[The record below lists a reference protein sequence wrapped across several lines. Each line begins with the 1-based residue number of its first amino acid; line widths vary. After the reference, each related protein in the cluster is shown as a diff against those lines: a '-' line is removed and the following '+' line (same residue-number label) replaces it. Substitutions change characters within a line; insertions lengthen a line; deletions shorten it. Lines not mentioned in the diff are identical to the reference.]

1 MAIDLAQFHQTFFDE
16 SLEGLDA
23 MESGLL
29 NLDVGAAD
37 VDAINTIFRAAHSI
51 KGGSATFGFND
62 IAKFTHVMET
72 LLDETRSGKRNVTQQ
87 AVDILLESVDCLR
100 EMFAAIHHK
109 ADVNAARVALL
120 QGKLDALLG
129 STGVSGQA
137 ANDGTQAAAQNAGW
151 KIAFRP
157 LSHLLC
163 NGNDPVRLFRELQS
177 LGGVDAVADM
187 DNLPSFEELQP
198 ENCYLAWDI
207 TLTGMANE
215 AEVADVFAWVEG
227 DCELTITPLEAAT
240 VEKSSMPLPIVS
252 AALAS
257 ETMDNNTQFE
267 RRVATTDR
275 RTGAATDNASIR
287 VSIDKVDTLVNM
299 VGELVITQSMLK
311 QLGEDFD
318 MGRIHKLRDGLL
330 QLERNTHELQES
342 VMRIRMLPMSFVFNR
357 FPRMVHDLSQKLGKK
372 VEIKMLGEQTELD
385 KTVMEK
391 IGDPLVHLIRNSL
404 DHGIEMPEMRRAV
417 GKPETGTLK
426 LNAYHK
432 GGNIIIEISDD
443 GAGINKQKVLKRAIE
458 RGLVKV
464 GETLSDEK
472 IYELIFM
479 PGFSTAEV
487 VSDVSGRGVGMDV
500 VQRNIK
506 ALGGAV
512 EINAKEGI
520 GTIIS
525 IRLPL
530 TLAILDGMSI
540 AVANDIFIIP
550 MTFIVESLQP
560 EKRDIKTVADKG
572 RVVQVR
578 GEYLPLIALYQLF
591 GIASQ
596 VIEPDKGILV
606 LLEAEG
612 KKVALLVDALVGQ
625 YQVVLKSL
633 ESNYRKTE
641 GIAGATIM
649 GDGRVALILD
659 ITSLVRMSNR

>member
-252 AALAS
+252 AAPAS
-257 ETMDNNTQFE
+257 ETIDNNTQFE

-659 ITSLVRMSNR
+659 ITSLVRMSKR

>member
-404 DHGIEMPEMRRAV
+404 DHGIEMPEVRRAV

-572 RVVQVR
+572 CVVQVR

-659 ITSLVRMSNR
+659 ITSLVRMSKR

>member
-252 AALAS
+252 AAPAS
-257 ETMDNNTQFE
+257 ETIDNNTQFE

-572 RVVQVR
+572 
-578 GEYLPLIALYQLF
+578 
-591 GIASQ
+591 
-596 VIEPDKGILV
+596 
-606 LLEAEG
+606 
-612 KKVALLVDALVGQ
+612 
-625 YQVVLKSL
+625 
-633 ESNYRKTE
+633 
-641 GIAGATIM
+641 
-649 GDGRVALILD
+649 
-659 ITSLVRMSNR
+659 

>member
-572 RVVQVR
+572 CVVQVR

-659 ITSLVRMSNR
+659 ITSLVRMSKR

>member
-227 DCELTITPLEAAT
+227 DC
-240 VEKSSMPLPIVS
+240 
-252 AALAS
+252 
-257 ETMDNNTQFE
+257 
-267 RRVATTDR
+267 
-275 RTGAATDNASIR
+275 G
-287 VSIDKVDTLVNM
+287 
-299 VGELVITQSMLK
+299 
-311 QLGEDFD
+311 
-318 MGRIHKLRDGLL
+318 
-330 QLERNTHELQES
+330 
-342 VMRIRMLPMSFVFNR
+342 
-357 FPRMVHDLSQKLGKK
+357 
-372 VEIKMLGEQTELD
+372 
-385 KTVMEK
+385 
-391 IGDPLVHLIRNSL
+391 
-404 DHGIEMPEMRRAV
+404 
-417 GKPETGTLK
+417 
-426 LNAYHK
+426 
-432 GGNIIIEISDD
+432 
-443 GAGINKQKVLKRAIE
+443 
-458 RGLVKV
+458 
-464 GETLSDEK
+464 
-472 IYELIFM
+472 
-479 PGFSTAEV
+479 
-487 VSDVSGRGVGMDV
+487 
-500 VQRNIK
+500 
-506 ALGGAV
+506 
-512 EINAKEGI
+512 
-520 GTIIS
+520 
-525 IRLPL
+525 
-530 TLAILDGMSI
+530 
-540 AVANDIFIIP
+540 
-550 MTFIVESLQP
+550 
-560 EKRDIKTVADKG
+560 
-572 RVVQVR
+572 
-578 GEYLPLIALYQLF
+578 
-591 GIASQ
+591 
-596 VIEPDKGILV
+596 
-606 LLEAEG
+606 
-612 KKVALLVDALVGQ
+612 
-625 YQVVLKSL
+625 
-633 ESNYRKTE
+633 
-641 GIAGATIM
+641 
-649 GDGRVALILD
+649 
-659 ITSLVRMSNR
+659 

>member
-252 AALAS
+252 AAPAS
-257 ETMDNNTQFE
+257 ETIDNNTQFE

-641 GIAGATIM
+641 GIDQATIM

-659 ITSLVRMSNR
+659 ITSLVRMSKR